1 MTTYGEP
8 YLGEAVFVGSTGA
21 TGTVNYNAEPGD
33 FIIAEPAVEAITI
46 TLPAVSAFYPSVA
59 VQPSQAAL
67 ASGPPYYPTA
77 PKVFGPTVT
86 VAQQAASG
94 AGQVSFVL
102 SAAEATAGTK
112 LNGATGAF
120 DLAVGPSVVGAA
132 VVAIGGNW
140 YAV

>member
-33 FIIAEPAVEAITI
+33 FVIAEPNVQAITV

-67 ASGPPYYPTA
+67 ASGPPYYPQA
-77 PKVFGPTVT
+77 PKAFGPYVK
-86 VAQQAASG
+86 VATQAG
-94 AGQVSFVL
+94 ATGVATVSFVL

-112 LNGATGAF
+112 LNGATGAYA
-120 DLAVGPSVVGAA
+120 LAAGPSGAA
-132 VVAIGGNW
+132 VVCIAGNW
-140 YAV
+140 YAA